1 MVFSQSAVNR
11 ATGISVDKI
20 LSELSPFFDTLHLR
34 TISLSLLCMPTVLVI
49 FGWRLFFYSN
59 EGSEPIHIHAEKGD
73 MECKFWLLVD
83 EVEIKEAFAYN
94 MTPTA
99 TREIKKIIYQHFDL
113 IVDSWSNYFKK

>member
-1 MVFSQSAVNR
+1 
-11 ATGISVDKI
+11 
-20 LSELSPFFDTLHLR
+20 
-34 TISLSLLCMPTVLVI
+34 MPTVLVI

-113 IVDSWSNYFKK
+113 IVDSSGRCLLACERKPKATFSNTFICGNKA